1 MIGGERVTEKS
12 IRWGMV
18 GGGKGSN
25 IGYIHRSAALR
36 DNNFSL
42 VAGAFDINPE
52 KGKEFGLSL
61 GVEADRCYSDYK
73 TMFEEEAKRDDGIQA
88 VSIATPNGTHYMI
101 SKAALETGL
110 HVICEKPLC
119 FTLEEAE
126 DLENIAKDKGLIVG
140 VTYGYTGH
148 QMVQQAR
155 QMIANGDLGDIR
167 LINTEF
173 AYGFF
178 ASQVEDLYPAA
189 KWRLDPKNAGPSFIL
204 GDVGT
209 HSLHMAEAMIPG
221 LEIENLLCAKQSFGE
236 GRVLED
242 NANVMINFKGGIFCN
257 LWASAIN
264 SGAHHGMKIRI
275 IGSKASI
282 SWWAEHPNQLSY
294 EVEGEPIRKL
304 ERGAG
309 YLYDVAKDADR
320 IGAGH
325 PEGLFESWSNIYRR
339 FAMAMEA
346 ADKGDQEFLKDFWYP
361 NVHEGALGVKFVE
374 KCIESADKGAVWVDF
389 D

>member
-12 IRWGMV
+12 IRWGMI

-25 IGYIHRSAALR
+25 IGYIHRSSALR
-36 DNNFSL
+36 DNNFTL
-42 VAGAFDINPE
+42 VAGAFDIDPE
-52 KGKEFGLSL
+52 RGKEFGLSL

-73 TMFEEEAKRDDGIQA
+73 VMFEEEAKREDGVQA

-101 SKAALETGL
+101 SKAALEAGI
-110 HVICEKPLC
+110 HVVCEKPLS
-119 FTLEEAE
+119 FTLEEAQ
-126 DLENIAKDKGLIVG
+126 DLENIAKEKGLILG
-140 VTYGYTGH
+140 VTYGYSGH
-148 QMVQQAR
+148 QMVRQAR
-155 QMIANGDLGDIR
+155 KMIENGDLGEIR

-178 ASQVEDLYPAA
+178 ASQVEELYPAA
-189 KWRLDPKNAGPSFIL
+189 KWRLDPTKAGPSFIL

-209 HSLHMAEAMIPG
+209 HSLHIAEVMVPG
-221 LEIENLLCAKQSFGE
+221 LEIESLLCAKQSFGK
-236 GRVLED
+236 GRALED

-264 SGAHHGMKIRI
+264 SGVHHGMKIRV

-282 SWWAEHPNQLSY
+282 AWWAEQPNQLRY
-294 EVEGEPIRKL
+294 EVEGEPVRIL

-309 YLYDVAKDADR
+309 YLYDDAKADDR

-325 PEGLFESWSNIYRR
+325 PEGLFESWSNVYRR
-339 FAMAMEA
+339 FAMAIEA
-346 ADKGDQEFLKDFWYP
+346 ASKGDAEFLKDFWYP
-361 NVHEGALGVKFVE
+361 NVHEGAVGVKFVE
-374 KCIESADKGAVWVDF
+374 KCIESADKGSVWVDF
-389 D
+389 E